1 VILTAQPTAAPR
13 YLALAA
19 PSHDSRAG
27 AAEMV
32 ELKPWTLPL
41 IVAAIVVPLTAGFLL
56 AGPALGVALGF
67 LAVATLV
74 WIAVRQ
80 RPRGP
85 IETASAADDRRHLLV
100 VLSRELDDPG
110 AVGRIAE
117 TYRADQAASGADVLV
132 LAPAKS
138 RLLDRWATDLGPARD
153 EAQRKLVLSVA
164 SLGKADVAAEGAVG
178 DEDLVQAVED
188 RLREFP
194 ADEVILVTGPP
205 GEDPEGNRA
214 AAELRERL
222 RQPFEQLIA
231 AGGP

>member
-1 VILTAQPTAAPR
+1 
-13 YLALAA
+13 
-19 PSHDSRAG
+19 
-27 AAEMV
+27 MV

-41 IVAAIVVPLTAGFLL
+41 IVAAIAVPLTAGFLL

-74 WIAVRQ
+74 WIAARQ

-85 IETASAADDRRHLLV
+85 IETASAGDDRRHLLV
-100 VLSRELDDPG
+100 VLSRELDDP
-110 AVGRIAE
+110 ATVGRIAE
-117 TYRADQAASGADVLV
+117 SYRADQAASGADVLV
-132 LAPAKS
+132 LAPARS
-138 RLLDRWATDLGPARD
+138 GLLDRWATDLRPARA

-164 SLGKADVAAEGAVG
+164 SLGRADVAAEAAVG

-188 RLREFP
+188 SLREFP

-205 GEDPEGNRA
+205 GEDPEGERA

-222 RQPFEQLIA
+222 RQPFEQVIE
-231 AGGP
+231 GGA

>member
-1 VILTAQPTAAPR
+1 ML
-13 YLALAA
+13 
-19 PSHDSRAG
+19 
-27 AAEMV
+27 

-41 IVAAIVVPLTAGFLL
+41 IVAAIAVPVTAAFLL

-67 LAVATLV
+67 LAVVTIV
-74 WIAVRQ
+74 WLAVR
-80 RPRGP
+80 RPPRGP
-85 IETASAADDRRHLLV
+85 IETARADDDRRHLLV
-100 VLSRELDDPG
+100 VLSRELDDPA

-117 TYRADQAASGADVLV
+117 AYRAEQAGSGAEVLV

-138 RLLDRWATDLGPARD
+138 RALDRWATDLGPARD

-164 SLGKADVAAEGAVG
+164 LLGKADVEAAAAVG

-205 GEDPEGNRA
+205 GEDPEGSRA
-214 AAELRERL
+214 AVELRERL
-222 RQPFEQLIA
+222 NQPFEQVIEP
-231 AGGP
+231 GGR